1 MLKKMSVIL
10 TVLLLLAAVG
20 VNAQVTTASMAGKV
34 TEAGNEPII
43 GATIQAIHEPSGS
56 RYGTVT
62 NVDGRYSIQGMRTG
76 GPYRIEI
83 SYIGFQTVLYKD
95 ITLQL
100 GEVYNLNTEM
110 TESSELLNEVVVT
123 ATKTKFAAEK
133 TGATT
138 NISSTQIT
146 QLPTVNRSISDIARL
161 SPYANGMSFA
171 GGDGRSTNF
180 TIDGANFNNNFGLSD
195 ALPGGGN
202 PISMDAIEEVQV
214 VVSPFDVRQTNFIGG
229 GVNAITKS
237 GTNTFKG
244 TAYTYY
250 RNQDMRGNRINGK
263 DLGARADES
272 KTTYGFTLGGP
283 IIKNKLFFFV
293 NYEKEKTP
301 GEVIKYRAREDG
313 EKVDGMVSRTL
324 KSDMEKV
331 SKHLK
336 DKYGY
341 DTGSYTNFPA
351 DEENTK
357 LLARIDWNITDR
369 HRLSLRYN
377 NTKNVAWNGPNGSSS
392 DTGYRLNGTYRV
404 GPQSMAFANSM
415 YSMENKVQS
424 WAADL
429 NSRFTDKISNQLLF
443 TYTDIQDMRGSNSSP
458 FPFIDIMAGKDK
470 DGNQILE
477 PYMSAGY
484 ELFTWNNGVKNKIT
498 SITDNFTYF
507 IGSHKLTAGFNF
519 EHQFAN
525 NAYMRNA
532 TGYYRYNSLD
542 DFLNGAAPES
552 FALTYGWNGEKNPNA
567 QVTFNQF
574 GFYAQDEWD
583 ITNKFKLTYGVRFD
597 DLMFDNKDI
606 QRNNAI
612 YELDFDG
619 KHIDTGKWPD
629 SRMQISPRVGF
640 SWDVLGDKSLKV
652 RGGTGIF
659 TGRLPLVFFTNM
671 PTNSNMVQNSVQ
683 FKTTYEKGTNAVL
696 GHDSRLDQLAGGMI
710 TDMDEIIKKFNL
722 PTTLEKHV
730 AGSKISGVADNFK
743 MPQVWKSS
751 IAVDYQVPVSF
762 PLTVTGE
769 FMFTKNINA
778 VTINNINIKKF
789 DDWKYLKITKDADGN
804 VISNDLLHTGMQ
816 RFNGADNRMVYSY
829 SPYNKSDK
837 NVQYTSDFA
846 HYNGKNAVILDNTSK
861 GHGYTFNFTVNAQP
875 IEDLN
880 VMLAYTHTESKEIT
894 GMPGN
899 DPVSTWQGLM
909 TIDGPNFGTV
919 QRSRYVVPDKV
930 IASVNYYI
938 PFRHKGLLRGTH
950 LNLFY
955 SGYSS
960 NGYSFCYTNDMN
972 GDGINNDLMYIPKN
986 DSEIKFKSEE
996 DRAAFWKF
1004 VEQDSYLR
1012 NHKGQ
1017 YAEAYA
1023 ARAPWVHRFDFRL
1036 MEDFSFKIG
1045 KTKHSFQLSFDI
1057 MNVGNLINSK
1067 WGISKTNA
1075 VSNNGRILK
1084 YEGVASETDLTPVF
1098 SMYKVNGEY
1107 PTKTY
1112 DTYQNYGECWRMQVG
1127 IRYIFN

>member
-1 MLKKMSVIL
+1 MLKRMSAIL

-110 TESSELLNEVVVT
+110 KESSELLNEVVVT
-123 ATKTKFAAEK
+123 AAKTKFAAEK

-313 EKVDGMVSRTL
+313 EKVEGMVSRTL

-341 DTGSYTNFPA
+341 NTGSYTNFPA

-377 NTKNVAWNGPNGSSS
+377 NTKNVAWNGPNGNSS
-392 DTGYRLNGTYRV
+392 DTGLRLNGTYRV
-404 GPQSMAFANSM
+404 GTQSMAFANSM
-415 YSMENKVQS
+415 YSMDNKVQS

-443 TYTDIQDMRGSNSSP
+443 TYTDIQDMRGSNSAP
-458 FPFIDIMAGKDK
+458 FPFIDIMAGKDEN
-470 DGNQILE
+470 GQQILE

-552 FALTYGWNGEKNPNA
+552 FAITYGWNGEKNPNA
-567 QVTFNQF
+567 QVTFNQI

-710 TDMDEIIKKFNL
+710 TDMDEVIKKFNL
-722 PTTLEKHV
+722 PTTLENHV

-778 VTINNINIKKF
+778 VTINNINIKNF
-789 DDWKYLKITKDADGN
+789 DDWKYLKVTKGADGN
-804 VISNDLLHTGMQ
+804 VSNDLIHTGMQ
-816 RFNGADNRMVYSY
+816 RFNGADNRIVYSY
-829 SPYNKSDK
+829 SPYNKSDN

-880 VMLAYTHTESKEIT
+880 VMLAYTHTESKEVS

-909 TIDGPNFGTV
+909 TVDGPNFGTV
-919 QRSRYVVPDKV
+919 QRSRYVIPNKV

-938 PFRHKGLLRGTH
+938 PFKYKGLLRGTH

-1112 DTYQNYGECWRMQVG
+1112 DTYQNYSECWRMQVG

>member
-1 MLKKMSVIL
+1 
-10 TVLLLLAAVG
+10 
-20 VNAQVTTASMAGKV
+20 
-34 TEAGNEPII
+34 
-43 GATIQAIHEPSGS
+43 
-56 RYGTVT
+56 
-62 NVDGRYSIQGMRTG
+62 
-76 GPYRIEI
+76 
-83 SYIGFQTVLYKD
+83 
-95 ITLQL
+95 
-100 GEVYNLNTEM
+100 
-110 TESSELLNEVVVT
+110 
-123 ATKTKFAAEK
+123 
-133 TGATT
+133 
-138 NISSTQIT
+138 
-146 QLPTVNRSISDIARL
+146 
-161 SPYANGMSFA
+161 
-171 GGDGRSTNF
+171 
-180 TIDGANFNNNFGLSD
+180 
-195 ALPGGGN
+195 
-202 PISMDAIEEVQV
+202 
-214 VVSPFDVRQTNFIGG
+214 
-229 GVNAITKS
+229 
-237 GTNTFKG
+237 
-244 TAYTYY
+244 
-250 RNQDMRGNRINGK
+250 
-263 DLGARADES
+263 
-272 KTTYGFTLGGP
+272 
-283 IIKNKLFFFV
+283 
-293 NYEKEKTP
+293 
-301 GEVIKYRAREDG
+301 
-313 EKVDGMVSRTL
+313 
-324 KSDMEKV
+324 DMEKV

-341 DTGSYTNFPA
+341 NTGSYTNFPA

-377 NTKNVAWNGPNGSSS
+377 NTKNVAWNGPNGNSS
-392 DTGYRLNGTYRV
+392 DTGLRLNGTYRV
-404 GPQSMAFANSM
+404 GTQSMAFANSM
-415 YSMENKVQS
+415 YSMDNKVQS

-443 TYTDIQDMRGSNSSP
+443 TYTDIQDMRGSNSAP
-458 FPFIDIMAGKDK
+458 FPFIDIMAGKDEN
-470 DGNQILE
+470 GQQILE

-552 FALTYGWNGEKNPNA
+552 FAITYGWNGEKNPNA
-567 QVTFNQF
+567 QVTFNQI

-710 TDMDEIIKKFNL
+710 TDMDEVIKKFNL
-722 PTTLEKHV
+722 PTTLENHV

-778 VTINNINIKKF
+778 VTINNINIKNF
-789 DDWKYLKITKDADGN
+789 DDWKYLKVTKGADGN
-804 VISNDLLHTGMQ
+804 VSNDLIHTGMQ
-816 RFNGADNRMVYSY
+816 RFNGADNRIVYSY
-829 SPYNKSDK
+829 SPYNKSDN

-880 VMLAYTHTESKEIT
+880 VMLAYTHTESKEVS

-909 TIDGPNFGTV
+909 TVDGPNFGTV
-919 QRSRYVVPDKV
+919 QRSRYVIPDKV

-938 PFRHKGLLRGTH
+938 PFKYKGLLRGTH

-1112 DTYQNYGECWRMQVG
+1112 DTYQNYSECWRMQVG

>member
-1 MLKKMSVIL
+1 MSVIL

-34 TEAGNEPII
+34 IEAGNEPII
-43 GATIQAIHEPSGS
+43 GATVQAIHEPSGS

-110 TESSELLNEVVVT
+110 KESSELLNEVVVT
-123 ATKTKFAAEK
+123 AAKTKFAAEK

-313 EKVDGMVSRTL
+313 EKAEGMVSRTL

-341 DTGSYTNFPA
+341 NTGSYTNFPA

-392 DTGYRLNGTYRV
+392 DTGLRLSSNRV

-415 YSMENKVQS
+415 YSMDNKVQS

-458 FPFIDIMAGKDK
+458 FPFIDIMAGKDEE
-470 DGNQILE
+470 GNQIME

-498 SITDNFTYF
+498 SIVDNFTYF
-507 IGSHKLTAGFNF
+507 IGSHKLTAGLSF

-525 NAYMRNA
+525 NAYMRNG
-532 TGYYRYNSLD
+532 TGYYRYNSLE
-542 DFLNGAAPES
+542 DFLSGAAPES
-552 FALTYGWNGEKNPNA
+552 FAITYGWNGEKNPNA
-567 QVTFNQF
+567 QVTFNQL

-597 DLMFDNKDI
+597 NLMFDDKDI

-612 YELDFDG
+612 YELDFGG

-640 SWDVLGDKSLKV
+640 SWDVFGDKSLKV

-683 FKTTYEKGTNAVL
+683 FKTTYKNGVAT
-696 GHDSRLDQLAGGMI
+696 GHDSRLDQLAGGLI
-710 TDMDEIIKKFNL
+710 TDMDEIIRKFNL
-722 PTTLEKHV
+722 PTTIEKHV
-730 AGSKISGVADNFK
+730 ASSKISGVADDFK

-778 VTINNINIKKF
+778 VTINNINIKNPDEWQYFK
-789 DDWKYLKITKDADGN
+789 TVTDAEGN
-804 VISNDLLHTGMQ
+804 VVSNDLLHAGMQ

-829 SPYNKSDK
+829 SPYNKSNK
-837 NVQYTSDFA
+837 NIQYTGDFA

-861 GHGYTFNFTVNAQP
+861 GHGYTFNLTVNAQP
-875 IEDLN
+875 VEDLN
-880 VMLAYTHTESKEIT
+880 VMLAYTHTESKEVS
-894 GMPGN
+894 GLPGN
-899 DPVSTWQGLM
+899 DPVSTWQNLL

-919 QRSRYVVPDKV
+919 QRSRYVIPDKL

-938 PFRHKGLLRGTH
+938 PFKYKNLLRGTH
-950 LNLFY
+950 LSLFY
-955 SGYSS
+955 TGYSS
-960 NGYSFCYTNDMN
+960 TSTSYYYTNDMN
-972 GDGINNDLMYIPKN
+972 GDGIVNDLMYIPKN
-986 DSEIKFKSEE
+986 DNEIKFKTEE

-1004 VEQDSYLR
+1004 VEQDSYLK

-1023 ARAPWVHRFDFRL
+1023 GRAPWVHRFDFRF
-1036 MEDFSFKIG
+1036 MEDFAFKIG
-1045 KTKHSFQLSFDI
+1045 KTKHNFQLSFDI

-1067 WGISKTNA
+1067 WGISKTNN
-1075 VSNNGRILK
+1075 VCNNGRILK

-1112 DTYQNYGECWRMQVG
+1112 DTYQNYSECWRMQVG

>member
-43 GATIQAIHEPSGS
+43 GATIQAVHEPSGS

-123 ATKTKFAAEK
+123 AAKTKFAAEK

-341 DTGSYTNFPA
+341 NTGSYTSFPA

-377 NTKNVAWNGPNGSSS
+377 NTKNVAWNGPNGNSS
-392 DTGYRLNGTYRV
+392 DTGLRLNGTFRV
-404 GPQSMAFANSM
+404 GTQSMAFANSM